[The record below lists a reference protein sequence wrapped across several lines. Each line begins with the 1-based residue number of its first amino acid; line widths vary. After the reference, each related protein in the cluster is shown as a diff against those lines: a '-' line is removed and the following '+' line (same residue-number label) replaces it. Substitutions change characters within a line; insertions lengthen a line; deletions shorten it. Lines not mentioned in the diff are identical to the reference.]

1 MSVGVGF
8 LFKEGEEES
17 RVALKCL
24 ITVPQE
30 YINHFCSFDLIFP
43 SIITNMV
50 FSLQHGT
57 LSISTVAG
65 MKNSLTEQ
73 PNLMQTQKLEHHHFF
88 FKVEPI
94 GDLATLV
101 LLWTMVRHQMILLQE
116 IYLLSRCQI
125 LNCTSGHAFLQS
137 LLLIMHIAWVLETTH

>member
-1 MSVGVGF
+1 MESPVVLDLFNIHQREIGWWRWQVAVGVGF
-8 LFKEGEEES
+8 LFEGEEES

-30 YINHFCSFDLIFP
+30 YINQFCSFDLIFP

-65 MKNSLTEQ
+65 KKN
-73 PNLMQTQKLEHHHFF
+73 
-88 FKVEPI
+88 
-94 GDLATLV
+94 
-101 LLWTMVRHQMILLQE
+101 
-116 IYLLSRCQI
+116 
-125 LNCTSGHAFLQS
+125 
-137 LLLIMHIAWVLETTH
+137 